1 MEQKR
6 QKVENLF
13 LKHIWLVCQK
23 EEEKVVLLTSLHVHV
38 LIKNKERMMHKIIS
52 KSAVWFSR
60 FNSYRNIIV
69 NRQFPRLN
77 RKKLPKPL

>member
-13 LKHIWLVCQK
+13 LKHIWLVYHK
-23 EEEKVVLLTSLHVHV
+23 EEEKVILLTSLHVHV
-38 LIKNKERMMHKIIS
+38 LIKNEERMMHKIIS

-60 FNSYRNIIV
+60 FNS
-69 NRQFPRLN
+69 LS
-77 RKKLPKPL
+77 